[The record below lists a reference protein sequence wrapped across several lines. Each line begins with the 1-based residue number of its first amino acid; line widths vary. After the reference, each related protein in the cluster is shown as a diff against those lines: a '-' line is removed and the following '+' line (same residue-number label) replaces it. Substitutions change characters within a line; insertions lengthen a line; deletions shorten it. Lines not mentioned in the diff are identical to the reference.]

1 MASSTKQTY
10 QRTHYLFI
18 CTYPYHIQT
27 EAELQ
32 AAMSNVKEESA
43 KLASDVAKVRA
54 DREKLLREKAK
65 LQAEK
70 ERTELVGK
78 DLERRSAEVH
88 EMAQVCVL
96 VHFVYYVRT
105 YMYIVYACFCLL
117 QTLIDVVDT
126 LSAFACTCCCCE

>member
-1 MASSTKQTY
+1 MYACLPEYKADV
-10 QRTHYLFI
+10 RTSILTI
-18 CTYPYHIQT
+18 CFVYTYPYYIQT

-96 VHFVYYVRT
+96 VHFVYYVYVHTVHMFLSVTNT
-105 YMYIVYACFCLL
+105 YGC
-117 QTLIDVVDT
+117 
-126 LSAFACTCCCCE
+126 S